1 MSVLISD
8 LFTPIAPLVARPGP
22 APACTDAEL
31 ITMAMVG
38 ECCGWDQETTLLS
51 RWRAH
56 RDLFPHQPERSRF
69 NRRRR
74 DLSHAINLVRQAVLR
89 VLDLAQDT
97 QGIIDSLPVPVVQFY
112 HVPQASVEWKIA
124 GATFGHC
131 CSKKQAIFGY
141 KLHLLSTQSTQSGV
155 IRDFELAPANLPDLT
170 VGNEVLAG
178 QTDLQVLGDKGY
190 ISQAAAADLRD
201 QRTITLVTVLRD
213 NQRRQPSDEFRQLHA
228 HLRQLIETVNSQLA
242 LQFHVEINHA
252 QSFRGLT
259 ARLYTKLTAHTLCI
273 WLNRLLGV
281 ADILHLKT
289 FAFPHNYRQF
299 QNTLLL
305 ATDE

>member
-1 MSVLISD
+1 MIADFDDLCTWMYVLISD
-8 LFTPIAPLVARPGP
+8 LFAPLAAHVARPGP

-31 ITMAMVG
+31 ITMAIVG
-38 ECCGWDQETTLLS
+38 ECCGWDQETILLS
-51 RWRAH
+51 RWREH

-74 DLSHAINLVRQAVLR
+74 DLAQVINLVRQAVLQ

-97 QGIIDSLPVPVVQFY
+97 HCIIDSLPVPVVQFY
-112 HVPQASVEWKIA
+112 YVPQASVEWKVA

-141 KLHLLSTQSTQSGV
+141 KLHLLMTQSGV

-170 VGNEVLAG
+170 VGVELLTG
-178 QTDLQVLGDKGY
+178 HTDLQVLGDKGY
-190 ISQAAAADLRD
+190 ISQAVAADLHT
-201 QRTITLVTVLRD
+201 QANITLLTVPRS
-213 NQRRQPSDEFRQLHA
+213 NQRRQPSDAFRHLHA

-242 LQFHVEINHA
+242 LQLHIETNHA
-252 QSFRGLT
+252 HSFRGLT
-259 ARLYTKLTAHTLCI
+259 ARLYTKLTAHTLCV

-281 ADILHLKT
+281 VDVLHLKAL
-289 FAFPHNYRQF
+289 AFP
-299 QNTLLL
+299 QN
-305 ATDE
+305 